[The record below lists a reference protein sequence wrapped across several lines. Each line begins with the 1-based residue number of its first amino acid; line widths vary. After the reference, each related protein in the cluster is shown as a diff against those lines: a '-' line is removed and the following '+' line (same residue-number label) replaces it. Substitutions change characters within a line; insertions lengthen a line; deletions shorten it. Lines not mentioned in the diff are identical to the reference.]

1 VEAYEACTTS
11 YEYVLSL
18 ELAHEIHDKVYILIW
33 LS

>member
-1 VEAYEACTTS
+1 VEAYETCTTS
-11 YEYVLSL
+11 NQYVLSV